1 MNIFDRIALLKLP
14 FERFEYYAVDLPIL
28 VATNPACYLRLLD
41 ANMSNNGNGFV
52 IASEI
57 AKRRPLV
64 FLSGQTYG
72 PNEKNDAEFE

>member
-1 MNIFDRIALLKLP
+1 
-14 FERFEYYAVDLPIL
+14 
-28 VATNPACYLRLLD
+28 
-41 ANMSNNGNGFV
+41 MSNNGNSFV